1 MKKKT
6 ILAQF
11 AGIFLMAAV
20 SKAYGIGDTVYVWFH
35 DSYTLQSL
43 PQSRVVRN
51 VTVNTATNEAVVE
64 FTTGEK
70 VTDGA
75 TARVF
80 TTQAL
85 CAAAI
90 ISDVITRYDACAVLD
105 TGTTSGASTAGQPTL
120 GLVRSSA

>member
-6 ILAQF
+6 FTGI
-11 AGIFLMAAV
+11 AGIFMFAAV
-20 SKAYGIGDTVYVWFH
+20 SKSYGVGDTVYVWFH
-35 DSYTLQSL
+35 DSYTLQAL

-51 VTVNTATNEAVVE
+51 VNVIAGTNEATVE

-75 TARVF
+75 TQRVF

-90 ISDVITRYDACAVLD
+90 ISDTISRFDACAVLD